1 MRSKS
6 AEARSVDAAGQGRWR
21 RWLPWPRSLGGR
33 LALILVMG
41 MLAAQAL
48 TSSVWFDMRYRH
60 AMEMPIR
67 LVSIQLADT
76 LRVLRS
82 MPVEAVPQA
91 LAQLGS
97 ESFRLALRDGPMPQS
112 PRPDNT
118 LEAVQDILSQSLS
131 DRLGSGVD
139 ATLLSAELADDTG
152 RSANAW
158 TLLNAR
164 EPVGH
169 FRIALQLPGQAAQW
183 IEVVASEAQGG
194 IEAKPFS
201 IVADYVLRIYVLRIM
216 VFVAI
221 ALVAVRLALRPLR
234 RLAEAA
240 DALGR
245 DLHSPPLSEGGP
257 REVHQAA
264 RTFNLM
270 QRRLI
275 QDIGERTRFLA
286 AVSHDLR
293 SPITRLRLRAEFL
306 PPGEMQDKFR
316 KDLGDM
322 ESLIS
327 STLDYIRGADHNE
340 PRRSVDVNSLLA
352 GLRADFEET
361 GGTVTL
367 HGHARE
373 PLPAY
378 ASSLR
383 RCVQNLIENAIRYG
397 GAAHVRIDDSA
408 QALRIRIEDAGPGI
422 PEASLEQVF
431 EPFLRLEESRN
442 LASGGTGLG
451 LSIARSIALAHD
463 GSITLRNRGE
473 GGLEALLTL
482 PRTAG

>member
-1 MRSKS
+1 M
-6 AEARSVDAAGQGRWR
+6 DGDGAAGQARWR
-21 RWLPWPRSLGGR
+21 RWRPWPGSLGGR
-33 LALILVMG
+33 LALILVLG

-76 LRVLRS
+76 LRILRGLPLES
-82 MPVEAVPQA
+82 VPQT
-91 LAQLGS
+91 LPHLGS
-97 ESFRLALRDGPMPQS
+97 DSFRLALRDGPMPGM

-139 ATLLSAELADDTG
+139 ATLLSAELADDAG
-152 RSANAW
+152 KSANVWA
-158 TLLNAR
+158 LLNAR

-169 FRIALQLPGQAAQW
+169 FRIALQLPSQSHQW
-183 IEVVASEAQGG
+183 IEVMASEAQGG

-234 RLAEAA
+234 RLADAA

-245 DLHSPPLSEGGP
+245 DLHSPPLAEGGP
-257 REVHQAA
+257 REVRQAA

-322 ESLIS
+322 ESLIA
-327 STLDYIRGADHNE
+327 STLDYIRGEDRSE
-340 PRRSVDVNSLLA
+340 PRQSVDVNSLLA

-361 GGTVTL
+361 GGVVTL
-367 HGHARE
+367 QGQARD

-378 ASSLR
+378 ATSLR

-397 GAAHVRIDDSA
+397 SAAHVRIEDSA
-408 QALRIRIEDAGPGI
+408 QALRIRIEDTGPGI

-451 LSIARSIALAHD
+451 LSIARSIATAHD
-463 GSITLRNRGE
+463 GSITLRNRSE
-473 GGLEALLTL
+473 GGLEALLIL
-482 PRTAG
+482 PRRPR